1 MKKIDIL
8 NFITNFRKSPNDIK
22 TYKDILQNS
31 GVSDEARLNQFLG
44 ELKEIGTIKEV
55 DLNGERAFQVT
66 HK

>member
-8 NFITNFRKSPNDIK
+8 NFITNFRKAPNDIK
-22 TYKDILQNS
+22 TYNDILRHS
-31 GVSDEARLNQFLG
+31 GVSDETKLNQFIG
-44 ELKEIGTIKEV
+44 ELKQIGTIKEV